1 MSQYFENSN
10 LESETMIIEF
20 ELLNQKYQMF
30 TDNGVFSKNKL
41 DYGTKL
47 LINSLPLLQING
59 RVLDLGCGYGVVGY
73 ILAEKTPA
81 IIDMV
86 DVNLRALHLA
96 KRNTK
101 KFKEK
106 VNVFESNVYIN
117 INNKYDYIITNPP
130 IRAGKEVVEKFL
142 FQAKEYLKSNGE
154 LWFVIRRE
162 QGAKTIIKKM
172 KETYNLSIV
181 KKDKGFFI
189 VCCKIIDTELVVW

>member
-106 VNVFESNVYIN
+106 VNVFESNVYNN

-189 VCCKIIDTELVVW
+189 VCCKIIDTELVV

>member
-20 ELLNQKYQMF
+20 ELLNKKYQMF

-106 VNVFESNVYIN
+106 VNVFESNVYNN

-189 VCCKIIDTELVVW
+189 VCCKIIDTELVV

>member
-1 MSQYFENSN
+1 MNQYFENSD
-10 LESETMIIEF
+10 LESDIKIIEF

-30 TDNGVFSKNKL
+30 TDKGVFSKNKL

-47 LINSLPLLQING
+47 LISTLPLSTIKGQ
-59 RVLDLGCGYGVVGY
+59 VLDLGCGYGVVGY
-73 ILAEKTPA
+73 VIAEKTTA

-106 VNVFESNVYIN
+106 VNIFESDVYNN
-117 INNKYDYIITNPP
+117 INKKYDYIITNPP
-130 IRAGKEVVEKFL
+130 IRAGKEVVNKFL
-142 FQAKEYLKSNGE
+142 FQAKDYLEKYGE

-162 QGAKTIIKKM
+162 QGAKTIIKNLD
-172 KETYNLSIV
+172 KEYNLSVV

-189 VCCKIIDTELVVW
+189 VCCKNC